1 MKSFVT
7 HDFVLS
13 KDGALRR
20 NVCGVC
26 SDNCQNET
34 PLQTNRNLVGSIYG
48 RSSIKLA
55 LFVPIHLQTWPP
67 QAILVS
73 DWLIFFNSSPLKQ
86 FCQMNRHLVVSI
98 YGRSTDIDCS
108 FRPDPLTNM
117 AATGNSCFRLVDF

>member
-34 PLQTNRNLVGSIYG
+34 ASPNEPELG
-48 RSSIKLA
+48 RK
-55 LFVPIHLQTWPP
+55 HLWKV
-67 QAILVS
+67 LYKFS
-73 DWLIFFNSSPLKQ
+73 
-86 FCQMNRHLVVSI
+86 
-98 YGRSTDIDCS
+98 S
-108 FRPDPLTNM
+108 FRPDPFTNM
-117 AATGNSCFRLVDF
+117 AATGDSCF